1 MKRTTVAEAKIFTD
15 RMTFIKFRNM
25 VFQSHLIMKVIDD
38 DLVFIIKK
46 LPNFYSI

>member
-25 VFQSHLIMKVIDD
+25 VFKFPFDNESVDD